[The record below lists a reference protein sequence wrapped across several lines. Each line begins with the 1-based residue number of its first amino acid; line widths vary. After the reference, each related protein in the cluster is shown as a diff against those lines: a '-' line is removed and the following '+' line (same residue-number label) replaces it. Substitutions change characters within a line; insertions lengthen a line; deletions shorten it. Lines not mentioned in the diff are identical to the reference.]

1 MKKCFYPLLCSVLLN
16 ITSLSAIA
24 QTDSNPEQGYTR
36 FDDYTVYYSV
46 FNSTAVQADIAKL
59 HQLTRAENQVLVNV
73 ALVAN
78 DSTKGGQAA
87 EIDGSVSN
95 LMQQRRELDFKT
107 IAEGNVT
114 YYLAP
119 LRITDE
125 EVLHFTIDVKADDKV
140 RPYTVK
146 FSKKLYVD
154 R

>member
-1 MKKCFYPLLCSVLLN
+1 MKTLVYLLFSSVLLN
-16 ITSLSAIA
+16 LGSLSAEA

-36 FDDYTVYYSV
+36 FDDYTVYHSV
-46 FNSTAVQADIAKL
+46 FNSTSVQADIARL
-59 HQLTRAENQVLVNV
+59 HDITRAADQVLVNV

-78 DSTKGGQAA
+78 DSTEGGQAA
-87 EIDGSVSN
+87 KVGGSVRN

-107 IAEGNVT
+107 ITEGSVT

-125 EVLHFTIDVKADDKV
+125 EVLHFSINVEASNKT

-154 R
+154 Q